1 MVLLFRKE
9 SKVKILITG
18 GAGFIGINTAAHHI
32 KNGEEVTIF
41 DDLSRECVNKNLSWL
56 KHCVGD
62 FTFIKGDVTDFDS
75 LNKVIRN
82 SRYDVIYHMAAQVAV
97 TTSVKNPKS
106 DFLINALGSFN
117 LLESI
122 RLTRQDPIVIY
133 TSTNKVYGA
142 MEYERI
148 VLKDN
153 SYKYL
158 DQDNGIDENYLLD
171 FHSPYGC
178 SKGAADQY
186 FRDYY
191 RIYGIRTVVAR
202 QSCIYGYR
210 QFGVEDQGWVAWFI
224 IATLLNKRITI
235 YGDGFQVRDILFID
249 DLVGFYQK
257 VIQEID
263 IAKGNIY
270 NVGGGKSNAISI
282 INFIKLLEEKC
293 GCDIPFHKDK
303 MRIGDQ
309 LVYISD
315 ISKAKR
321 DLSWMPRV
329 KYRDGI
335 EKLFYWIKDNI
346 DMFKED
352 DSPVEEKILSCSKVG

>member
-1 MVLLFRKE
+1 M
-9 SKVKILITG
+9 KILITG

-32 KNGEEVTIF
+32 KNDDEVTVF
-41 DDLSRECVNKNLSWL
+41 DDLSRESVNKNLNWL

-62 FTFIKGDVTDFDS
+62 FAFIKGDVTDFDS

-97 TTSVKNPKS
+97 TTSVKDPKS
-106 DFLINALGSFN
+106 DFLTNALGSFN
-117 LLESI
+117 LLESV
-122 RLTRQDPIVIY
+122 RLSGQDPILIY
-133 TSTNKVYGA
+133 ASTNKVYGA
-142 MEYERI
+142 MDDERI
-148 VLKDN
+148 VLKNN

-158 DQDNGIDENYLLD
+158 DRGNGIDEKYPLD

-178 SKGAADQY
+178 SKGTADQY

-210 QFGVEDQGWVAWFI
+210 QFGIEDQGWVAWFT
-224 IATLLNKRITI
+224 IAAILNKKITI

-249 DLVGFYQK
+249 DLIGFYQK
-257 VIQEID
+257 VIHEID

-270 NVGGGKSNAISI
+270 NVGGGKSNTISI
-282 INFIKLLEEKC
+282 INLIKLLEKKFEIH
-293 GCDIPFHKDK
+293 IPIHKDK
-303 MRIGDQ
+303 MRTGDQ

-315 ISKAKR
+315 ISKAKK

-329 KYRDGI
+329 EYQEGVDRLAK
-335 EKLFYWIKDNI
+335 WVKDNVE
-346 DMFKED
+346 MFKD
-352 DSPVEEKILSCSKVG
+352 NDYPVGNILSYTKVG